1 VGSIVAE
8 TPGQRA
14 RDALDRHAW
23 GEAYELMAE
32 ADHAGELTPDELA
45 VLAQAAWWVGRP
57 DTAREAWERA
67 YTLHAK
73 AGDKPAAANAAAQLA
88 FNLLGAGLPS
98 VLNGWVNRAERL
110 LQGAPEQPVHALL
123 AVVRGMTAFTS
134 GDLDTAA
141 AAGRRALDLGTAF
154 GIPDLQA
161 MGLHLEGRALV
172 AKGRVEEGMA
182 LLDEATAAAVAGE
195 LSPQVTGRVYCSTV
209 SACWG
214 VADYRRAS
222 EWADAAER
230 WCRRR
235 SINGFPGVC
244 RVHRAQIH
252 KLRGM
257 WREAEAEALLACQE
271 LPSWFPLDLGRA
283 LSEIGEIRLR
293 SGDWAGAEEAFLQ
306 ANDAGH
312 DPNPG
317 LALLQLARGD
327 GRAAAATIQDAL
339 DNSAH
344 RGSFE
349 APPNSDLQRANL
361 LPAQVEISVVVGDL
375 DTAGVA
381 ASELERIAETCG
393 VAAMR
398 ASAAWARGLVELAE
412 GQAEAAQQSFR
423 RSATIWAELDA
434 PYETARARMG
444 LADAYLAGG
453 NEGRAVLEYR
463 AALAAF
469 ERLGATP
476 DARRAT
482 DALGAEAGPRPAPRQ
497 VERTFMFT
505 DIVRS
510 TNLVEALGD
519 EAWGHLIRWHDEQL
533 RAQVAAHR
541 GEVVKAIGDGFFVAF
556 QRADD
561 ALGCAVAIQQA
572 LGSHRRAH
580 GFAPQVR
587 IGVHA
592 ASAHH
597 EGLDYRGRG
606 VNAAARVGALAA
618 GDEILATAQTAAL
631 APALPVT
638 GLRSVSLKG
647 FADPVEVVSVQ
658 WR

>member
-1 VGSIVAE
+1 MGSAVEEA
-8 TPGQRA
+8 PGQWARA
-14 RDALDRHAW
+14 ALDRHAW
-23 GEAYELMAE
+23 GEAFELMVE
-32 ADHAGELTPDELA
+32 ADRAGDLA
-45 VLAQAAWWVGRP
+45 PEDLEVLAQSAWWVGRP
-57 DTAREAWERA
+57 ETAREAWERA

-73 AGDKPAAANAAAQLA
+73 AGDRLAAANAAAQLA
-88 FNLLGAGLPS
+88 FNLLGSGLPS

-110 LQGAPEQPVHALL
+110 LQGAPERPVHGLL
-123 AVVRGMTAFTS
+123 AVVRGMTAFTG

-141 AAGRRALDLGTAF
+141 VAGRRTLELGTAF

-222 EWADAAER
+222 EWTDAAEL

-235 SINGFPGVC
+235 AINGFPGVC
-244 RVHRAQIH
+244 RLHRAQIH
-252 KLRGM
+252 KLRGR
-257 WREAEAEALLACQE
+257 WREAEAEALLACEE
-271 LPSWFPLDLGRA
+271 LPSWFPLDLGQA
-283 LSEIGEIRLR
+283 MAEIGEIRLR
-293 SGDWAGAEEAFLQ
+293 SGDLAGAEEAFLQ

-317 LALLQLARGD
+317 LALLQLAKGD
-327 GRAAAATIQDAL
+327 LSAAAATIRDAL
-339 DNSAH
+339 DNPRA
-344 RGSFE
+344 GSFE
-349 APPNSDLQRANL
+349 TPPSSELQRASL
-361 LPAQVEISVVVGDL
+361 LPAQVEITLAAGDL
-375 DTAGVA
+375 DTARA
-381 ASELERIAETCG
+381 AAVELERIAETCG

-398 ASAAWARGLVELAE
+398 ASAAWARGSVQLGER
-412 GQAEAAQQSFR
+412 QAEAAQQSFR
-423 RSATIWAELDA
+423 RSATLWAELDA
-434 PYETARARMG
+434 PYENARARMG
-444 LADAYLAGG
+444 LADAYRAAG

-469 ERLGATP
+469 DRLGATP
-476 DARRAT
+476 DARRASE
-482 DALGAEAGPRPAPRQ
+482 ALGEAAARRAAPQ

-533 RAQVAAHR
+533 RAQFAAHR

-556 QRADD
+556 QRAED
-561 ALGCAVAIQQA
+561 ALACAVAIQRA
-572 LGSHRRAH
+572 LSEHRRAH

-592 ASAHH
+592 APATR
-597 EGLDYRGRG
+597 EGQDYRGKG
-606 VNAAARVGALAA
+606 VNAAARVGALAD

-631 APALPVT
+631 APTHPVT
-638 GLRSVSLKG
+638 GLRSVALKG
-647 FADPVEVVSVQ
+647 FADPVEVVSIR
-658 WR
+658 WS